1 MVQTRSQSK
10 FVESVEYI
18 PKRRKKRDVPL
29 NLKIIENVEPE
40 DQILKN
46 GEQEDQILKNGEP
59 QTQILKNGEPQTQ
72 ILKNG
77 EPEDQNLKNGE
88 PEDQNLKNGEPE
100 DQNLK
105 NGEPETQSLE
115 IETPKKPNSNSILVI
130 DGGISYTQFTTER
143 YDSYENF
150 ARVMS
155 TIEDDIE
162 DDKEYY
168 DARGV
173 RFGYRILVG

>member
-88 PEDQNLKNGEPE
+88 PE
-100 DQNLK
+100 
-105 NGEPETQSLE
+105 TQSLE